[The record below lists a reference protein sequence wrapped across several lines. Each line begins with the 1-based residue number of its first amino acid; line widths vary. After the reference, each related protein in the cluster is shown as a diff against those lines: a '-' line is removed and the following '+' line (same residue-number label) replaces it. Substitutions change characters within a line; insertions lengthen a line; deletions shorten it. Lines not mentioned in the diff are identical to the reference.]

1 MKNLI
6 IIFLMAFVTSV
17 SFSQWI
23 QLQSGTTQSLYDI
36 CFINESTGIAV
47 GSNGIILR
55 TTNNGL
61 NWTTIPSS
69 ITQSIFSTC
78 FPSITTGYASD
89 YTGYVIKTSNSGSS
103 WFNATG
109 CGINVRSISF
119 INALTGI
126 TGGGGNL
133 MCYSTDGG
141 SSWNP
146 RYTPSPH
153 MVSGVHYFNASML
166 MVCVTDMPGALIYKS
181 TNTGY
186 NWSTVLM
193 LNNSGLNISYTLSY
207 IYFKDDNTGFATG
220 SNYYYGTTWG
230 QIYRS
235 TNSGNNWELVSNI
248 GSAAGNNINA
258 VHFGDNSIGFAA
270 GSNGMILR
278 STNSG
283 ANWVSQTS
291 GTTATLNGI
300 FMINA
305 LTGYAC
311 GANGLILKTTNGGV
325 TGVEPISNKTPS
337 DFKLYQN
344 YPNPFN
350 PITKIRFDI
359 PKSSFVKI
367 VVYNSLGKEVGV
379 LVSEKLNAGS
389 YEVNW
394 PAPLGD
400 GSGNPSGVYFYRL
413 VTGDFV
419 DVKMMVFLK

>member
-1 MKNLI
+1 MKKLVLI
-6 IIFLMAFVTSV
+6 FFIAFVTPV
-17 SFSQWI
+17 AFSQWV

-47 GSNGIILR
+47 GSNGVIIR
-55 TTNNGL
+55 TTNSGL
-61 NWTTIPSS
+61 NWTAIPSF
-69 ITQSIFSTC
+69 ITQNIYSTC
-78 FPSITTGYASD
+78 FPSISTGYASG

-103 WFNATG
+103 WFNAAG

-133 MCYSTDGG
+133 MCFSTDGG

-153 MVSGVHYFNASML
+153 MVSGVHFVNASML

-193 LNNSGLNISYTLSY
+193 LNNSGMDISYTLSS
-207 IYFKDDNTGFATG
+207 IYFKDGNTGFATG
-220 SNYYYGTTWG
+220 SNYYYGQTFG

-235 TNSGNNWELVSNI
+235 TNSGNNWDLVFNY
-248 GSAAGNNINA
+248 GPALGYNINA
-258 VHFGDNSIGFAA
+258 IHFGESSIGFAVGIYGGVA
-270 GSNGMILR
+270 K
-278 STNSG
+278 TYNSG
-283 ANWVSQTS
+283 ASWFEQPSGVS
-291 GTTATLNGI
+291 ATLNGV

-305 LTGYAC
+305 LTGYIC
-311 GANGLILKTTNGGV
+311 GDDGLILKTTNGGLS
-325 TGVEPISNKTPS
+325 GFEPISNKTPTN
-337 DFKLYQN
+337 FKLYQN

-350 PITKIRFDI
+350 PVTTIKFDI
-359 PKSSFVKI
+359 PKSSFTKL
-367 VVYNSLGKEVGV
+367 VVFNSLGKEVAI
-379 LVSEKLNAGS
+379 LVNEKLSAGS

-394 PAPLGD
+394 STPTGD
-400 GSGNPSGVYFYRL
+400 GLNYPSGVYFYKMNAD
-413 VTGDFV
+413 DFV
-419 DVKMMVFLK
+419 QTRKFILIK